1 MHCPVQDT
9 HGLPIG
15 SMPQSNGLEMEGLE
29 LPPILGLGTNLG
41 PLLLGD
47 HNLTIYNHSKNGH
60 TWHDIKCHQRF
71 ECVFLITNWF

>member
-1 MHCPVQDT
+1 MQDT

-15 SMPQSNGLEMEGLE
+15 SMPQSNGPEVEGLK
-29 LPPILGLGTNLG
+29 LPPILGLETNLG

-60 TWHDIKCHQRF
+60 TWHDIECHQRF

>member
-15 SMPQSNGLEMEGLE
+15 SMPQSNGLEVEGLE

-41 PLLLGD
+41 PLLLR
-47 HNLTIYNHSKNGH
+47 I
-60 TWHDIKCHQRF
+60 I
-71 ECVFLITNWF
+71 I